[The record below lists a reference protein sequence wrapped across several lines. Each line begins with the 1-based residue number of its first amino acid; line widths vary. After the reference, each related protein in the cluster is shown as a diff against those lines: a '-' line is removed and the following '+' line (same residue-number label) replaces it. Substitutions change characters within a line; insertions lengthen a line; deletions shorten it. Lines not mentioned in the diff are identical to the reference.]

1 MLLQPPALQAPA
13 PPSLKPQPLAQAED
27 AVLLAF
33 DEGSP
38 LPSPAVAA
46 AHRPALAWLRA
57 NAGPAAKAPANPFRP
72 GTPEHREAAQ
82 WLAFL
87 KAPPGE
93 WEARLP
99 RLSPHLTG
107 TQLGLWRWG
116 QAMSLAGRL
125 SPEARRTFED
135 QVATSA
141 VEGLR
146 AWALRHALCHAVAE
160 RDEGRFAR
168 LRDRHGA
175 LDGELFPPYQR
186 LFALLDGP
194 APQVRLFTLPGLE
207 PKDLSLA
214 DLGGRRVWVLPP
226 GEGRLD
232 PLPSDVAWIIPAGR
246 GTQDPADATLDGAT
260 APDAEA
266 LDKRLRAAGRRAWF
280 APSRVAFEAFGLI
293 HFPILIDLDGEQRIR
308 RIRMGDAAPEH
319 P

>member
-13 PPSLKPQPLAQAED
+13 PRNAKPVPLAQAED

-33 DEGSP
+33 DEGGP
-38 LPSPAVAA
+38 LPNPTVAA
-46 AHRPALAWLRA
+46 AHRPALAWLKA
-57 NAGPAAKAPANPFRP
+57 AAGPASKAPANPFPP
-72 GTPEHREAAQ
+72 GSAEHREAAE
-82 WLAFL
+82 WRAFL
-87 KAPPGE
+87 KAPQGE
-93 WEARLP
+93 WEP
-99 RLSPHLTG
+99 RLQRLAPRLTG
-107 TQLGLWRWG
+107 TQLALWRWG

-125 SPEARRTFED
+125 GPEARRAFED
-135 QVATSA
+135 RVAASP

-146 AWALRHALCHAVAE
+146 AWALRHALCYAVAE

-175 LDGELFPPYQR
+175 LDGDLFPPYQR

-194 APQVRLFTLPGLE
+194 APLVRLFTLPGLA
-207 PKDLSLA
+207 PKDLGLG

-226 GEGRLD
+226 GEGPLD

-266 LDKRLRAAGRRAWF
+266 LDRRLRAAGRRAWF
-280 APSRVAFEAFGLI
+280 APSRAAFEAFGLI
-293 HFPILIDLDGEQRIR
+293 HFPILIDLDGEGRIR
-308 RIRMGDAAPEH
+308 RIRMGDAAPDH